1 MIGDIILLNFKQDI
15 ATLELAAQ
23 RYQKAVDTLKFN
35 PKKGENISLKK
46 PRELQIPDFIYKAYF
61 HSNGI
66 SDGGF
71 KVIPQING
79 DNRNAA
85 SLFK

>member
-23 RYQKAVDTLKFN
+23 RYQKAIDTLKFN
-35 PKKGENISLKK
+35 PKKGENIHLKK
-46 PRELQIPDFIYKAYF
+46 PRELQMPDFIFKSYF

-66 SDGGF
+66 SDLGF
-71 KVIPQING
+71 KVIPQINA